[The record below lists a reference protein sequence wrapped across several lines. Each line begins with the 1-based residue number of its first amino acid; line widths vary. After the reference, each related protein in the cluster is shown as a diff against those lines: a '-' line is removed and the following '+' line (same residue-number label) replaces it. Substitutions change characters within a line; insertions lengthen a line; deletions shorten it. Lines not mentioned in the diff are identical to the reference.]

1 MSNEKKRE
9 TDIGEWYEVYGDAIF
24 KYILMMVQDYQ
35 QAEDLTQETFIKA
48 YRFYDTF
55 NYHSTR
61 KTWLFSVARNTT
73 IDYLRKR
80 KPFEFIKEFFLH
92 NKRDVKP
99 SPDEFLVLKENAQE
113 LYAILKKMK
122 SSYKEVI
129 LLRKVKGFTIKE
141 TSEVLHWSEGKV
153 KTTLSRALTDLKSRL
168 AKEGYSHETK
178 F

>member
-1 MSNEKKRE
+1 M
-9 TDIGEWYEVYGDAIF
+9 YGDAIF
-24 KYILMMVQDYQ
+24 KYILIMVQDYQ

-55 NYHSTR
+55 NHQSTR
-61 KTWLFSVARNTT
+61 RTWLFSVARNTT

-92 NKRDVKP
+92 TKRDTKP
-99 SPDEFLVLKENAQE
+99 SPEEFLVTKENAKE

-122 SSYKEVI
+122 CSYKEVI

-141 TSEVLHWSEGKV
+141 TSEILHWSEGKV
-153 KTTLSRALTDLKSRL
+153 KTTLSRALSDLKSRL
-168 AKEGYSHETK
+168 VKEGYSYETTN